1 MRRFVLA
8 LLGTV
13 MGATL
18 LVGIKAQGVS
28 DRTAQTVAAAGDAR
42 TGASTRST
50 NRPPTTRPGTTPS
63 PTTRRPSTTKTPSKT
78 TTKSPTKSPTKAQ
91 PATRTILGDAFPARN
106 FGDVQV
112 RITVT
117 GTHLDDVQVVQM
129 SNRPRNAPTLL
140 RQQALSTQSAD
151 LSNVSGATYTS
162 QAYMQS
168 LQSAL
173 DKV

>member
-13 MGATL
+13 MGTAL
-18 LVGIKAQGVS
+18 LVGIKAQGS
-28 DRTAQTVAAAGDAR
+28 PGGAEQTVAAAGD
-42 TGASTRST
+42 TRSGT
-50 NRPPTTRPGTTPS
+50 PTRPSKRPSAGGPS
-63 PTTRRPSTTKTPSKT
+63 PTRPATTKAQPSKSTTKAQPS
-78 TTKSPTKSPTKAQ
+78 KSPTKAQ
-91 PATRTILGDAFPARN
+91 PASRTILGDAVPARD

-112 RITVT
+112 RIVVT

-140 RQQALSTQSAD
+140 RQEALSKQSAN

>member
-18 LVGIKAQGVS
+18 LVGIKAQGPS
-28 DRTAQTVAAAGDAR
+28 GRTEQTVADAADAR
-42 TGASTRST
+42 SSAATRST
-50 NRPPTTRPGTTPS
+50 TRPSASGPGATPS
-63 PTTRRPSTTKTPSKT
+63 STRRPSSTRSPSKSP
-78 TTKSPTKSPTKAQ
+78 TKAPTKSPTKAP
-91 PATRTILGDAFPARN
+91 PAARTILGDAVPARN
-106 FGDVQV
+106 YGDVQV
-112 RITVT
+112 RIVVT

-140 RQQALSTQSAD
+140 RQEALAKQSAN